1 MSMSEKL
8 KIKLSIANRVYP
20 LTIDSSQEEG
30 LRKAAKNID
39 VMIKQ
44 FEQSYSVRDKQD
56 VLAMCALQF
65 ASQLEQKSI
74 DKENVNEHVE
84 EKLLALNELLQ
95 SHLVS

>member
-1 MSMSEKL
+1 MSDKL

-30 LRKAAKNID
+30 LRKAAKNIE

-65 ASQLEQKSI
+65 ASQVEQKSI
-74 DKENVNEHVE
+74 DKANVSEHVE
-84 EKLLALNELLQ
+84 EKLKALNDLLQ
-95 SHLVS
+95 SHI